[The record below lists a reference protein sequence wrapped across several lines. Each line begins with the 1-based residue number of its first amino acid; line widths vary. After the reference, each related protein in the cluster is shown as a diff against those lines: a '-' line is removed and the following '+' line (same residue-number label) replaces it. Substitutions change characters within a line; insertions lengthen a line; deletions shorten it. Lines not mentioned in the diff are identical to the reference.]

1 MGYLKMTS
9 YNKSLQLLICHCH
22 SRSERDCGEFADSLL
37 RENFGLGS
45 PGGNRLCN
53 DLRNICWGSDIS
65 EVLCKHNTNNKCQQQ
80 QRHALLSQGHQE
92 GRWKTSRLSPKVINP
107 LIKQNG
113 MLKPQ
118 NETVNEC
125 FRSSLKTE
133 HISAYQV
140 SDNYSTFSGG
150 AERQRHPSH
159 QVLSQKQPFYGIFG
173 KKK

>member
-1 MGYLKMTS
+1 M
-9 YNKSLQLLICHCH
+9 NHCH
-22 SRSERDCGEFADSLL
+22 YRSERDCGEFADSLL

-92 GRWKTSRLSPKVINP
+92 GRWKTSWLSPKVINP

-113 MLKPQ
+113 IIKPQ
-118 NETVNEC
+118 NETVKMNVSG
-125 FRSSLKTE
+125 RLWRPNTYQPTKLATTIL
-133 HISAYQV
+133 HSAGEPRGKGTRRIRYGHL
-140 SDNYSTFSGG
+140 SNLFMAFS
-150 AERQRHPSH
+150 
-159 QVLSQKQPFYGIFG
+159 VKNID
-173 KKK
+173 

>member
-1 MGYLKMTS
+1 MNHY
-9 YNKSLQLLICHCH
+9 H

-45 PGGNRLCN
+45 PGGDRLGY
-53 DLRNICWGSDIS
+53 DLRSICRGSDLS
-65 EVLCKHNTNNKCQQQ
+65 EVLSKHNANQCQQQ

-92 GRWKTSRLSPKVINP
+92 GRWKTRWLSPKVIKP
-107 LIKQNG
+107 LIKQWNTKTSKWNH
-113 MLKPQ
+113 L
-118 NETVNEC
+118 C

-159 QVLSQKQPFYGIFG
+159 QVLSLKSIPRHFR
-173 KKK
+173 